1 MVSPP
6 NDINRALQNRHAGFA
21 ESFRFTLRG
30 SITIVVFNPINQEL
44 LVMQVS
50 SQSSILALTM
60 GEALIDLIG
69 QETGGSFVAHSGGA
83 VYNLARALAA
93 QDLRSVYSNPLSNDR
108 FGQQLREG
116 LSHYK
121 VELGSP
127 IPVSQPTSLAVASLD
142 STGQAKYAFY
152 REGVAD
158 KAITA
163 DRLKS
168 ISAHFFTRN
177 QNNWALTG
185 CLALAPDFI
194 ETTLVWL
201 TKCKTL
207 GATIAIDVNLRP
219 VVVAD
224 SAAYRNAV
232 MRSLAFAD
240 VIKASDEDLQWLFN
254 NQLSATENGQIL
266 LKKTTAKLLAITCGS
281 EGAYLTARN
290 TTQRV
295 ESAPSAQ
302 APSKQAYQP
311 ANQSV
316 ALQTRPKTLVE
327 LGQQTIYARDNAQ
340 FTVVDTVGAG
350 DCFFAGLV
358 AYVAPLLN
366 SAITLAQLNAEQ
378 LEGALCRAI
387 ATASLNVQQAGC
399 QPPSRASVD
408 AWLAQHSI
416 HIAFT

>member
-1 MVSPP
+1 M
-6 NDINRALQNRHAGFA
+6 H
-21 ESFRFTLRG
+21 
-30 SITIVVFNPINQEL
+30 
-44 LVMQVS
+44 VS
-50 SQSSILALTM
+50 SPSSILTLTM

-69 QETGGSFVAHSGGA
+69 QKTSSSFIAHNGGA

-108 FGQQLREG
+108 FGQQLRAG
-116 LSHYK
+116 LAQYN
-121 VELGSP
+121 VELASKT
-127 IPVSQPTSLAVASLD
+127 PVQQPTSLAIAALD
-142 STGQAKYAFY
+142 EHGQAKYAFY

-168 ISAHFFTRN
+168 ISSQFFTRN

-194 ETTLVWL
+194 ETTLIWL

-219 VVVAD
+219 VVVTD

-254 NQLSATENGQIL
+254 NKLSATENGQIL
-266 LKKTTAKLLAITCGS
+266 LRKTSAKLFAITCGS

-295 ESAPSAQ
+295 DNNSSRQPAQ
-302 APSKQAYQP
+302 KLAYQP
-311 ANQSV
+311 SNQTV
-316 ALQTRPKTLVE
+316 AAQAKPRVLVE
-327 LGQQTIYARDNAQ
+327 LGEQTIFGRDNAQ
-340 FTVVDTVGAG
+340 FQVIDTVGAG

-358 AYVAPLLN
+358 AYIAPLLGGSN
-366 SAITLAQLNAEQ
+366 PSSNTTSTQTSNASPITLSQLNSEQ
-378 LEGALCRAI
+378 LEAAIRRAI

-399 QPPSRASVD
+399 QPPSRTTVD
-408 AWLAQHSI
+408 SWIAQHT
-416 HIAFT
+416 IAIEFK

>member
-1 MVSPP
+1 
-6 NDINRALQNRHAGFA
+6 
-21 ESFRFTLRG
+21 
-30 SITIVVFNPINQEL
+30 
-44 LVMQVS
+44 MQVS
-50 SQSSILALTM
+50 NPSSILALTM

-69 QETGGSFVAHSGGA
+69 QETGSSFIAHSGGA

-93 QDLRSVYSNPLSNDR
+93 QELRSVYSNPLSNDR

-116 LSHYK
+116 LEQYK
-121 VELGSP
+121 VELASKT
-127 IPVSQPTSLAVASLD
+127 PVPQPTSLAVAALD
-142 STGQAKYAFY
+142 PQGQAKYAFY

-168 ISAHFFTRN
+168 ISSQFFTRD

-194 ETTLVWL
+194 ETTLIWL

-224 SAAYRNAV
+224 SAAYRNGV

-254 NQLSATENGQIL
+254 NQLPATENAQIL
-266 LKKTTAKLLAITCGS
+266 LRKTTAKLLAITCGAD
-281 EGAYLTARN
+281 GAYLIARN
-290 TTQRV
+290 TTQRP
-295 ESAPSAQ
+295 EGSQ
-302 APSKQAYQP
+302 SKQVAHKLAYQP
-311 ANQSV
+311 SNKPTTVQARQKN
-316 ALQTRPKTLVE
+316 LVE
-327 LGQQTIYARDNAQ
+327 LGQQTIYGRDNAR
-340 FTVVDTVGAG
+340 FKVVDTVGAG

-358 AYVAPLLN
+358 AYIAPLLGGSIAKLN
-366 SAITLAQLNAEQ
+366 LDSDTGLSTNAGSITLSQLNAEQ
-378 LEGALCRAI
+378 LEGAICRAI
-387 ATASLNVQQAGC
+387 ATASLNVQLAGC
-399 QPPSRASVD
+399 QPPSRAAVD
-408 AWLAQHSI
+408 SWIAQHT
-416 HIAFT
+416 IAIEFK

>member
-1 MVSPP
+1 M
-6 NDINRALQNRHAGFA
+6 
-21 ESFRFTLRG
+21 
-30 SITIVVFNPINQEL
+30 TIVVIQRLNQEL
-44 LVMQVS
+44 LVMHVS
-50 SQSSILALTM
+50 NPSSILTLTM

-69 QETGGSFVAHSGGA
+69 QETSGSFIAHNGGA

-108 FGQQLREG
+108 FGRQLRDG
-116 LSHYK
+116 LAQYN
-121 VELGSP
+121 VELASK
-127 IPVSQPTSLAVASLD
+127 IPVPQPTSLAIAALD
-142 STGQAKYAFY
+142 EQGQAKYAFY

-168 ISAHFFTRN
+168 ISSQFFTRD

-194 ETTLVWL
+194 ETTLIWL

-254 NQLSATENGQIL
+254 NKLSATENGQIL
-266 LKKTTAKLLAITCGS
+266 LRKTSAKLLTVTCGS

-295 ESAPSAQ
+295 DNNPSRQPAQ
-302 APSKQAYQP
+302 KLAYQP
-311 ANQSV
+311 SNQ
-316 ALQTRPKTLVE
+316 ALAAQAKQKALVE
-327 LGQQTIYARDNAQ
+327 LGEQTVFGRDNALFQ
-340 FTVVDTVGAG
+340 VIDTVGAG

-358 AYVAPLLN
+358 AYIAPLLGGSNPN
-366 SAITLAQLNAEQ
+366 SIPSSNRGANTGANMGPITLSQLNAEQ
-378 LEGALCRAI
+378 LEAAIRRAI
-387 ATASLNVQQAGC
+387 ATASLNVQKAGC
-399 QPPSRASVD
+399 QPPSRTAVD
-408 AWLAQHSI
+408 SWIAQHT
-416 HIAFT
+416 IAIEFK

>member
-1 MVSPP
+1 
-6 NDINRALQNRHAGFA
+6 
-21 ESFRFTLRG
+21 
-30 SITIVVFNPINQEL
+30 
-44 LVMQVS
+44 MQVS
-50 SQSSILALTM
+50 NPSSILALTM

-69 QETGGSFVAHSGGA
+69 QETGSSFIAHSGGA

-93 QDLRSVYSNPLSNDR
+93 QELRSVYSNPLSNDR

-116 LSHYK
+116 LEQYK
-121 VELGSP
+121 VELASKT
-127 IPVSQPTSLAVASLD
+127 PVPQPTSLAVAALD
-142 STGQAKYAFY
+142 PQGQAKYAFY

-168 ISAHFFTRN
+168 ISSQFFTRD

-194 ETTLVWL
+194 ETTLIWL

-224 SAAYRNAV
+224 SAAYRNGV

-254 NQLSATENGQIL
+254 NQLPATENAQIL
-266 LKKTTAKLLAITCGS
+266 LRKTTAKLLAITCGAD
-281 EGAYLTARN
+281 GAYLIARN
-290 TTQRV
+290 TTQRPEV
-295 ESAPSAQ
+295 SQ
-302 APSKQAYQP
+302 SKQVAHKLAYQP
-311 ANQSV
+311 SNKPTTVQARQKN
-316 ALQTRPKTLVE
+316 LVE
-327 LGQQTIYARDNAQ
+327 LGQQTIYGRDNAR
-340 FTVVDTVGAG
+340 FKVVDTVGAG

-358 AYVAPLLN
+358 AYIAPLLGGSIAKLN
-366 SAITLAQLNAEQ
+366 LDSDTGLSTNAGSITLSQLNAEQ
-378 LEGALCRAI
+378 LEGAICRAI
-387 ATASLNVQQAGC
+387 ATASLNVQLAGC
-399 QPPSRASVD
+399 QPPSRAAVD
-408 AWLAQHSI
+408 SWIAQHT
-416 HIAFT
+416 IAIEFK

>member
-1 MVSPP
+1 M
-6 NDINRALQNRHAGFA
+6 
-21 ESFRFTLRG
+21 
-30 SITIVVFNPINQEL
+30 TIVVFQRINQEL
-44 LVMQVS
+44 LVMHVS
-50 SQSSILALTM
+50 NPSSILTLTM

-69 QETGGSFVAHSGGA
+69 QETNGSFIAHNGGA
-83 VYNLARALAA
+83 VYNLARALSA

-108 FGQQLREG
+108 FGQQLRDG
-116 LSHYK
+116 LAQYN
-121 VELGSP
+121 VELASK
-127 IPVSQPTSLAVASLD
+127 IPVQQPTSLAVATVD
-142 STGQAKYAFY
+142 EHGQAKYAFY

-168 ISAHFFTRN
+168 ISSQFFTRD

-185 CLALAPDFI
+185 CLALSPDFI
-194 ETTLVWL
+194 ETTLMWL

-207 GATIAIDVNLRP
+207 GATIALDVNSRP

-254 NQLSATENGQIL
+254 NKLSATENGQIL
-266 LKKTTAKLLAITCGS
+266 LRKTSAKLLAITCGS

-295 ESAPSAQ
+295 DNNASRQPAQ
-302 APSKQAYQP
+302 KLAYQPSKQPVAAP
-311 ANQSV
+311 AKQ
-316 ALQTRPKTLVE
+316 KTLVE
-327 LGQQTIYARDNAQ
+327 LGEQTIFGRDNAQ
-340 FTVVDTVGAG
+340 FEVIDTVGAG

-358 AYVAPLLN
+358 AYIAPLLGGSN
-366 SAITLAQLNAEQ
+366 LSSTQSSNPGAITAPITLSQLNAEQ
-378 LEGALCRAI
+378 LEAAIRRAI

-399 QPPSRASVD
+399 QPPSRTAVD
-408 AWLAQHSI
+408 SWIAQHT
-416 HIAFT
+416 IAIEFK